1 MPDRSV
7 RLQPDRADRD
17 ALTREGA
24 HVMTVC
30 NACRYCEQ
38 YCPVFPAMELRRTFS
53 TADLAYL
60 ANLCHNCGECLYACQ
75 YAPPHEFGI
84 NVPRTL
90 ARIRLRSYED
100 YAWPRPLGAAFRRHD
115 VLTGLL
121 LAAVLSGIMLAIALA
136 TNADAV
142 LAPGDGADFYAVVP
156 HGVMVGLFGGVG
168 LFVLAAL
175 SVGVSRMWR
184 DIGAGESPVAGGRA
198 PVASG
203 ANRGDSPVA
212 SGASGGPSPVAPGAS
227 RGPSPVAPGAS
238 RGPSPVASGF
248 SRKIWLPLRDVLTLR
263 HLHATGDDC
272 VTAEETR
279 TPWRR
284 WFHHCTFYGFMLCFA
299 STTVAAIYHTFFGW
313 EAPYAYTSVPVALG
327 TVGGVGLV
335 VGPVGLWLQRRHRD
349 PALGDTAQQGLDR
362 SFLALLLLTSL
373 TGLGLLALRHRPSM
387 GVLLI
392 VHLGAVMALFL
403 TLPYGKFVHGF
414 YRTVALLKA
423 ASEGP
428 GETSA

>member
-1 MPDRSV
+1 MERRLTFPKPD
-7 RLQPDRADRD
+7 
-17 ALTREGA
+17 LT
-24 HVMTVC
+24 
-30 NACRYCEQ
+30 
-38 YCPVFPAMELRRTFS
+38 
-53 TADLAYL
+53 YL

-90 ARIRLRSYED
+90 AKIRLRSYEE
-100 YAWPRPLGAAFRRHD
+100 YAWPRSLGTAFRRHD
-115 VLTGLL
+115 LLTGLL
-121 LAAVLSGIMLAIALA
+121 LAAGLTALMLAAALA

-142 LAPGDGADFYAVVP
+142 LAPGDTADFYSVVP
-156 HGVMVGLFGGVG
+156 HGVMVGLFGSVG

-184 DIGAGESPVAGGRA
+184 EIGAGEPPVADESA
-198 PVASG
+198 PAASG
-203 ANRGDSPVA
+203 ANRGH
-212 SGASGGPSPVAPGAS
+212 
-227 RGPSPVAPGAS
+227 
-238 RGPSPVASGF
+238 SPVASGF
-248 SRKIWLPLRDVLTLR
+248 SRRIWRPLRDVLTLR

-284 WFHHCTFYGFMLCFA
+284 WFHHCTFYGVMLCFA

-313 EAPYAYTSVPVALG
+313 EAPYAYTSLPVALG
-327 TVGGVGLV
+327 TLGGAGLL

-349 PALGDTAQQGLDR
+349 PALGDPAQQGLDR
-362 SFLALLLLTSL
+362 SFLALLFLTSA
-373 TGLGLLALRHRPSM
+373 TGLALLVLRHQAVM
-387 GVLLI
+387 GVLLM
-392 VHLGAVMALFL
+392 VHLGCVLALFL

-423 ASEGP
+423 ASE
-428 GETSA
+428 SARDPSA